1 MRLRQAVRAAAR
13 ARGAVTTPVTTM
25 TAVTAET
32 VPAKAKVVVP
42 CRVDAAAAMAAAAAT
57 AAAARAAATA
67 PLSEEEQED
76 GSAGSRAE
84 CSEAEMVARAAA
96 GEATVPCRVDATAA
110 VAAVC

>member
-32 VPAKAKVVVP
+32 APAKAMVVVP
-42 CRVDAAAAMAAAAAT
+42 CRVDAETAMAAARGAAGP
-57 AAAARAAATA
+57 AA
-67 PLSEEEQED
+67 LSEEEQED

-84 CSEAEMVARAAA
+84 CSKAEMVARAAA
-96 GEATVPCRVDATAA
+96 GEAPVPCRADATAA

>member
-32 VPAKAKVVVP
+32 APAKAMVVVP
-42 CRVDAAAAMAAAAAT
+42 CRVDAETAMAVARGAAGPAA
-57 AAAARAAATA
+57 
-67 PLSEEEQED
+67 LSEEKQEN

-96 GEATVPCRVDATAA
+96 GEATVPCRADATAA

>member
-32 VPAKAKVVVP
+32 APAKAMVVVP
-42 CRVDAAAAMAAAAAT
+42 CRVDAETAMAVARGAAGPAA
-57 AAAARAAATA
+57 
-67 PLSEEEQED
+67 LSEEEQED

-96 GEATVPCRVDATAA
+96 GEATVLCRADATAA